1 MTEHRDR
8 KHGKSRWMVWIAA
21 IILVAILA
29 RFALFFV
36 ISGGFSGIAIA
47 VPLFL
52 LGVVF
57 FWLLMSAF
65 SEHGYIRTAG
75 SGGMIR
81 SCGLSL
87 SFSPRL

>member
-8 KHGKSRWMVWIAA
+8 KHGKSRWLVWIAM
-21 IILVAILA
+21 IIFVVILA

-47 VPLFL
+47 VPLFCWAWFSSGCSCL
-52 LGVVF
+52 L
-57 FWLLMSAF
+57 F

>member
-8 KHGKSRWMVWIAA
+8 KHGKSRWLVWIAM
-21 IILVAILA
+21 IIFVVILA

-65 SEHGYIRTAG
+65 FGAWVYQD
-75 SGGMIR
+75 
-81 SCGLSL
+81 
-87 SFSPRL
+87 